1 LEEKPA
7 TGFEIDTLK
16 VPDIKVRRIL
26 PQNRYPLLRDARHQ
40 RTERRRQAAGPLSR
54 FFARRSLEFADF

>member
-16 VPDIKVRRIL
+16 VPDINVTRIL
-26 PQNRYPLLRDARHQ
+26 SQNRFPLLRNARHQ
-40 RTERRRQAAGPLSR
+40 RTERGRQAAGPLSR
-54 FFARRSLEFADF
+54 FFARRSLEFADL